1 MKPAR
6 ALLVVVL
13 LAFVGHA
20 MPAVVVADG
29 RVFRQPS
36 FRARLQP
43 MKTVLRP
50 VNELPSVALTRRFLA
65 LCQDYG
71 SRQLAG
77 RMVAFGR
84 GTGAAGLPAS
94 NNWLTWDAD
103 EMRAVV
109 EYLEQRDK

>member
-1 MKPAR
+1 MKLAR

-43 MKTVLRP
+43 MKTVLRHTTEHKRSDDG
-50 VNELPSVALTRRFLA
+50 N
-65 LCQDYG
+65 Q
-71 SRQLAG
+71 
-77 RMVAFGR
+77 
-84 GTGAAGLPAS
+84 
-94 NNWLTWDAD
+94 
-103 EMRAVV
+103 
-109 EYLEQRDK
+109 